1 MYFSDG
7 GHETKQFGLIAH
19 GLYVACSPLVGSHLC
34 IEDVSSSYIV
44 IYNSNDEDL

>member
-19 GLYVACSPLVGSHLC
+19 GLTGGNLN
-34 IEDVSSSYIV
+34 IIDE
-44 IYNSNDEDL
+44 NSQKKM